1 MTGTRLASR
10 LLLISSRAGAVT
22 PAVREK
28 LRREFSD
35 YLVMEFDPGQDFTSL
50 ITDGAV
56 VVVAGGDGTV
66 GYVARALA
74 DSGHPLGV
82 LRLGTYNNFARAVG
96 IPEDLDQ
103 AIRVVR
109 EGTPQPVSLG
119 RVDGKPFLEAAA
131 IGLFGQA
138 IELGQSLKDLRF
150 GELGEHLRRLMTAH
164 PFRYRLSGDIN
175 TEGTALS
182 LVFANTPST
191 GAGLAIAKG
200 PVTDRFLELS
210 VHAGE
215 SRRDI
220 VGRLLASDLLHR
232 HQELGPTRPFQRLRV
247 ETAPSSPVLASEHMV
262 KVYGDDAE
270 LGTTPATIE
279 ADVGG
284 LHVLLPDS

>member
-1 MTGTRLASR
+1 M
-10 LLLISSRAGAVT
+10 T
-22 PAVREK
+22 PAVRDQ

-35 YLVMEFDPGQDFTSL
+35 YLVVEFDPGEDFTSL
-50 ITDGAV
+50 ITDDAV

-66 GYVARALA
+66 GYVARTLA
-74 DSGHPLGV
+74 DTPHPLGV
-82 LRLGTYNNFARAVG
+82 LRLGTYNNFARALG
-96 IPEDLDQ
+96 IPEDLDE

-150 GELGEHLRRLMTAH
+150 GELGDHLRRLMTAR
-164 PFRYRLSGDIN
+164 PFHYRLSGDID

-200 PVTDRFLELS
+200 PLTDSFLELS

-232 HQELGPTRPFQRLRV
+232 HQELGPTQPFQRLRV
-247 ETAPSSPVLASEHMV
+247 ETSPSEPVLASEHRI

-279 ADVGG
+279 VDVGG
-284 LHVLLPDS
+284 LHVLLPES